1 MFKKLDELLEKYQTI
16 TEKISD
22 PKVISD
28 QPVYQKLTKELS
40 DLKPIVDKYSE
51 YKSVENLIF
60 EAKSILK
67 ESDDKELIEIAEM
80 QLEESRE
87 KLEKLTE
94 EIKLLLLPKDPFDE
108 KNIYLEIRAGTGG
121 DEASLF
127 AVDLLRMYTRYAE
140 IKRWKTE
147 IVDFSETGVGGYKE
161 VVVLIKG
168 NGAYSRLKYEAGGH
182 RVQRIPTTESGGRIH
197 TSACTVAVLPEAEDV
212 DIEINPSDLRID
224 VYRSSGAGGQHVNTT
239 DSAVRIT
246 HDPTGIV
253 VTCQD
258 ERSQIKNREKAMKLL
273 KAKLLEMEIRRQA
286 EEVAENR
293 KLQVGSGDRSERIRT
308 YNFPQNRITDHR
320 INLTLYSL
328 DRVLEGELLD
338 ELIDALITYDQAEKL
353 KQAGL

>member
-1 MFKKLDELLEKYQTI
+1 MFSKLEEIVDKYNEITGMISDPAIISDQEKYQ
-16 TEKISD
+16 
-22 PKVISD
+22 
-28 QPVYQKLTKELS
+28 KLAKELS
-40 DLKPIVDKYSE
+40 DLKPIVEKYEE
-51 YKSVENLIF
+51 YKAVLTVID
-60 EAKSILK
+60 EAKEILK
-67 ESDDKELIEIAEM
+67 SSDDKELVEMAEM
-80 QLEESRE
+80 DIDENKE
-87 KLEKLTE
+87 KIAKLTE
-94 EIKLLLLPKDPFDE
+94 ELKLLLLPKDPYDE

-127 AVDLLRMYTRYAE
+127 AGDLLRMYTRYAE
-140 IKRWKTE
+140 MRRWKAE
-147 IVDFSETGVGGYKE
+147 IVDFNETGVGGYKE

-168 NGAYSRLKYEAGGH
+168 YGAYSRLKYEAGGH

-212 DIEINPSDLRID
+212 DIEINPTDLRID

-246 HDPTGIV
+246 HEPTGIV

-273 KAKLLEMEIRRQA
+273 KAKLLEMEIRKQA

-308 YNFPQNRITDHR
+308 YNFPQNRVTDHR
-320 INLTLYSL
+320 INLTIYHL
-328 DRVLEGELLD
+328 DRVLEGELD
-338 ELIDALITYDQAEKL
+338 ELIDALITFDQTEKL

>member
-1 MFKKLDELLEKYQTI
+1 MFSKLEEIVDKYNKITGMISDPNIISDQEKYQ
-16 TEKISD
+16 
-22 PKVISD
+22 
-28 QPVYQKLTKELS
+28 KLAKELS
-40 DLKPIVDKYSE
+40 DLKPIVEKYEE
-51 YKSVENLIF
+51 YKAVLTIID
-60 EAKSILK
+60 EAKEILK
-67 ESDDKELIEIAEM
+67 SSDDKELVEMAEM
-80 QLEESRE
+80 DIDENKEKIAKLSEE
-87 KLEKLTE
+87 L
-94 EIKLLLLPKDPFDE
+94 KLLLLPKDPYDD

-127 AVDLLRMYTRYAE
+127 AGDLLRMYTRYAE
-140 IKRWKTE
+140 LRRWKTE
-147 IVDFSETGVGGYKE
+147 IVDFNETGVGGYKE

-168 NGAYSRLKYEAGGH
+168 HGAYSRLKYEAGGH

-212 DIEINPSDLRID
+212 DIEINPTDLRID

-246 HDPTGIV
+246 HEPTGIV

-308 YNFPQNRITDHR
+308 YNFPQNRVTDHR
-320 INLTLYSL
+320 INLTIYHL
-328 DRVLEGELLD
+328 DRVLEGELD
-338 ELIDALITYDQAEKL
+338 ELIDALITYDQTEKL

>member
-1 MFKKLDELLEKYQTI
+1 MFSKLDEILDKYKKITELLSDPNIISDQEKYQ
-16 TEKISD
+16 
-22 PKVISD
+22 
-28 QPVYQKLTKELS
+28 KLAKELS
-40 DLKPIVDKYSE
+40 DLKPVVEKYEE
-51 YKSVENLIF
+51 YKSVLAIID
-60 EAKSILK
+60 EAKEILK
-67 ESDDKELIEIAEM
+67 SSNDKELVEMAEM
-80 QLEESRE
+80 DIEENKE
-87 KLEKLTE
+87 KIAKLTE
-94 EIKLLLLPKDPFDE
+94 ELKLLLLPKDPYDE

-127 AVDLLRMYTRYAE
+127 AGDLLRMYTRYAE
-140 IKRWKTE
+140 MRRWKAE
-147 IVDFSETGVGGYKE
+147 IVDFNETGVGGYKE

-168 NGAYSRLKYEAGGH
+168 DGAFSRLKYEAGGH

-212 DIEINPSDLRID
+212 DIEINPADLRID

-246 HDPTGIV
+246 HEPTGIV

-273 KAKLLEMEIRRQA
+273 KAKLLEMEIRKKA
-286 EEVAENR
+286 EELAENR

-308 YNFPQNRITDHR
+308 YNFPQNRVTDHR
-320 INLTLYSL
+320 INLTIYHL
-328 DRVLEGELLD
+328 DRVLEGELD
-338 ELIDALITYDQAEKL
+338 EIIDALITYDQTEKL

>member
-127 AVDLLRMYTRYAE
+127 AVDLLRMYIRYAE

>member
-28 QPVYQKLTKELS
+28 QPLYQRLTKELS

-51 YKSVENLIF
+51 YKSVENRLL

-67 ESDDKELIEIAEM
+67 ESGDKELIEIAEM
-80 QLEESRE
+80 ELDENRE
-87 KLEKLTE
+87 KLEKLSE
-94 EIKLLLLPKDPFDE
+94 ELKLLLVPKDPFDE

-127 AVDLLRMYTRYAE
+127 ATDLLRMYTRYAE

-168 NGAYSRLKYEAGGH
+168 HGAYSRLKYEAGGH

-246 HDPTGIV
+246 HEPTGIV
-253 VTCQD
+253 VACQD

-273 KAKLLEMEIRRQA
+273 KAKLLEMEIRKQA
-286 EEVAENR
+286 EEVAESR

-308 YNFPQNRITDHR
+308 YNFPQNRVTDHR
-320 INLTLYSL
+320 INLTLYNL
-328 DRVLEGELLD
+328 DRILEGELD
-338 ELIDALITYDQAEKL
+338 ELIDALITYDQTEKL